1 MGSDVFFSLDSY
13 MNWCI
18 YASHMSDMGLNT
30 GVSMRYIYASIH
42 IWINSYMNQFIYES
56 IYIWINS
63 YEWIDE
69 IHICI
74 NSWIDAYMYL
84 INSFIWI
91 DSYINWFIYEL
102 IHIWIDSYMNW
113 CIYVSHRDACIK
125 PHVGHMRCI
134 YASIHIWIQW
144 EENIRPHV
152 RDIIY
157 IYSSILSEPYK
168 LFWLMHA
175 DVIPRKCAG
184 AGSPSIGIFKCL
196 NWNPYMWNP
205 EMC

>member
-74 NSWIDAYMYL
+74 NSWIDAYMHL
-84 INSFIWI
+84 IWLMQASHVCISYEFMHICISYTYIHQFISYMNWFIYDLIHIWI
-91 DSYINWFIYEL
+91 DSYINWSIYVSHISDMGPNTGVSSNSYLNWFMYEL
-102 IHIWIDSYMNW
+102 IHTWIHAYM
-113 CIYVSHRDACIK
+113 
-125 PHVGHMRCI
+125 
-134 YASIHIWIQW
+134 
-144 EENIRPHV
+144 
-152 RDIIY
+152 
-157 IYSSILSEPYK
+157 
-168 LFWLMHA
+168 
-175 DVIPRKCAG
+175 
-184 AGSPSIGIFKCL
+184 
-196 NWNPYMWNP
+196 
-205 EMC
+205 